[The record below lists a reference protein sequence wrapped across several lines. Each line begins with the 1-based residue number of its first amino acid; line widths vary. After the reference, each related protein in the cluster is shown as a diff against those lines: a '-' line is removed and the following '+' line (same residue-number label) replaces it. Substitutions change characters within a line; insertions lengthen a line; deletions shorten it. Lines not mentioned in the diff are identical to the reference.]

1 MQVLSTISEFRDRR
15 AQLSGSLGLVPTMGY
30 LHRGHL
36 ALVRRAR
43 EENDSL
49 AVSIFVNPSQF
60 APNEDFAA
68 YPREMERDLDLLRG
82 EGVDLV
88 FTPASEEIYPTGF
101 DSWVQVAGMSR
112 RLEGEVRPD
121 HFRGVATVVAKLFN
135 IVRPDRA
142 YFGQKDGQQVAV
154 VNRMAADLNMGLE
167 IVAVP
172 TVREPD
178 GLALSSRNV
187 YLTAEQLSAA
197 PVIYRALC
205 SARDLYE
212 AGEMNAE
219 RLRSK
224 VKDILDSEPLI
235 EGIDFVSVADST
247 TLEELDTVAGPAMLS
262 TAVRMGRARLID
274 NVLLG

>member
-1 MQVLSTISEFRDRR
+1 MQVLNTIAEFRRHR
-15 AQLSGSLGLVPTMGY
+15 AQLVGSLGLVPTMGY
-30 LHRGHL
+30 LHQGHL

-49 AVSIFVNPSQF
+49 AVSIFINPSQF
-60 APNEDFAA
+60 APSEDFAA
-68 YPREMERDLDLLRG
+68 YPRDMERDLELLRG

-88 FTPASEEIYPTGF
+88 FTPSAKEMYSPGF
-101 DSWVQVAGMSR
+101 DTWVQVAGMSR
-112 RLEGEVRPD
+112 RLEGESRPD

-135 IVRPDRA
+135 IVWPDRA

-154 VNRMAADLNMGLE
+154 VKLMAADLNMGLE

-172 TVREPD
+172 TVRESD

-187 YLTAEQLSAA
+187 YLTAEQRSAA

-205 SARDLYE
+205 SAQDSYE
-212 AGEMNAE
+212 AGEVNAE

-235 EGIDFVSVADST
+235 EGIEYISVADFA
-247 TLEELDTVAGPAMLS
+247 TLEELDAVAGPAMLS

>member
-15 AQLSGSLGLVPTMGY
+15 AQISGSLGLVPTMGY

-68 YPREMERDLDLLRG
+68 YPRDMERDLDLLRG

-88 FTPASEEIYPTGF
+88 FTPASEQIYPTGF

-154 VNRMAADLNMGLE
+154 VKRMAADLNMGLE
-167 IVAVP
+167 IVAVS

-187 YLTAEQLSAA
+187 YLTAEQRSAA
-197 PVIYRALC
+197 PVIYRVLC
-205 SARDLYE
+205 GARDLYE

-235 EGIDFVSVADST
+235 EGIDYVSVADST
-247 TLEELDTVAGPAMLS
+247 TLEELDTVSGPAMLS